1 MKQADDKLDMPA
13 KLKHIGILAAT
24 WLLIPALWTAMA
36 NAGGTMSYGIDARRR
51 VFAGVVCANPARQ
64 AQPIVAENPAAR
76 ARPVAVPVRLCL
88 PLSCALALQ
97 KPASFVFR

>member
-1 MKQADDKLDMPA
+1 MDGHGQRRRHHVLRHRPRGHVHYLLD
-13 KLKHIGILAAT
+13 
-24 WLLIPALWTAMA
+24 
-36 NAGGTMSYGIDARRR
+36 DARRR

-88 PLSCALALQ
+88 
-97 KPASFVFR
+97 SFQVA